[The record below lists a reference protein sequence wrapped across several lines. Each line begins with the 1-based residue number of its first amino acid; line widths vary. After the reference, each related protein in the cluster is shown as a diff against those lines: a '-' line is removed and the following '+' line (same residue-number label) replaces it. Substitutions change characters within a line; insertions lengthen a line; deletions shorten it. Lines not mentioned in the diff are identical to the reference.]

1 LFRKYG
7 YVLAAVDPGTTSN
20 RPAKLL
26 YDTTVYIDILQDRFP
41 RDGEQMLRATDAWH
55 SPVTEAEL
63 AATCGL
69 LDPTHPE
76 TRKIIGQVGAVIE
89 RRPATGRLHRIVRFG
104 ARLGFC
110 PAYSPDCRDAGKIS
124 GDKP

>member
-1 LFRKYG
+1 MKLKNFLALFRKYG
-7 YVLAAVDPGTTSN
+7 YVLSAVDPGTTSN

-89 RRPATGRLHRIVRFG
+89 RRPSYRTIA
-104 ARLGFC
+104 
-110 PAYSPDCRDAGKIS
+110 PD
-124 GDKP
+124 